1 MEIFLAIN
9 QTTGYMEMIF
19 DNEPDALT
27 WTESQTAKTGDV
39 YSIECEDACQNFW
52 AKSLACR
59 YRSMS
64 VVGVIIV
71 VSRKEDYE
79 NYLRILYDYLGQ

>member
-19 DNEPDALT
+19 DNEPDALS
-27 WTESQTAKTGDV
+27 WTEAQTAKTGDV

-52 AKSLACR
+52 ANFCTATK
-59 YRSMS
+59 MS
-64 VVGVIIV
+64 VVGIIIEV
-71 VSRKEDYE
+71 
-79 NYLRILYDYLGQ
+79 